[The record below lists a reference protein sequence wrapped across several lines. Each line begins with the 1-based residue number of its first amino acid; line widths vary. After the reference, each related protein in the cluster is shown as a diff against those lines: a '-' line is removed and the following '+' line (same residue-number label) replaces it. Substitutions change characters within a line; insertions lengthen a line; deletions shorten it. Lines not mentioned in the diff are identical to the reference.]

1 MPKECD
7 CAKKE
12 YGWER
17 GEAPTIASHSLA
29 KHRILSEYV
38 QRYLHVLT
46 AAHGMEVFRVAIVDG
61 FAGGGEYVDQR
72 SGLIVPGSPQI
83 LLDGVRAAE
92 AAINVHRRKPLHIE
106 AQYIFVEKK
115 KSVANYLHDVLQK
128 RGDGPTSDGPVQLLR
143 GEFHE
148 RLDAILQT
156 IRSRGRAH
164 RAIFVLDQYGYTDV
178 PAALLKK
185 IFDALPHAEIFLTLA
200 VGWITAYLPNLRVA
214 AKKLGIS
221 DEVVRALETSGED
234 AFDVRDASKR
244 PNLLAVQRL
253 LHHAFTSDIGSKYY
267 TPFFIVSRES
277 NRPYWFLHLAN
288 SVRANDVV
296 KSLHWDVENHFEHFG
311 SAGLL
316 MLGYDPNSEGNPSQT
331 SFAFDDGARL
341 RTRQAL
347 RRQLPE
353 RILSRHSDGITFG
366 KLLESTCN
374 ETPATRALLAEV
386 VSELCVAGE
395 LEKHGKDS
403 QRRAPRTLPHDDD
416 MVYISRQRPLIF
428 V

>member
-1 MPKECD
+1 MP
-7 CAKKE
+7 KKE
-12 YGWER
+12 YSWEH
-17 GEAPTIASHSLA
+17 GQPPTIAPHSLA
-29 KHRILSEYV
+29 KHKILREYV

-46 AAHGMEVFRVAIVDG
+46 AAHGMEVFRVTIVDG
-61 FAGGGEYVDQR
+61 FAGGGEYADQR
-72 SGLIVPGSPQI
+72 TGLIVPGSPQI

-92 AAINVHRRKPLHIE
+92 AAINLNRRKPLRVE
-106 AQYIFVEKK
+106 ARHIFVEKK
-115 KSVANYLHDVLQK
+115 KGVADYLHNVLKK
-128 RGDGPTSDGPVQLLR
+128 RGDEPTNDGPVQLLR
-143 GEFHE
+143 GEFHKQ
-148 RLDAILQT
+148 LDAILER
-156 IRSRGRAH
+156 IKSRGRAH

-178 PAALLKK
+178 PVALLRK
-185 IFDALPHAEIFLTLA
+185 IFDALPHAEVFLTLA
-200 VGWITAYLPNLRVA
+200 VGWITAYLPSLRVA
-214 AKKLGIS
+214 AEKLGI
-221 DEVVRALETSGED
+221 DGKVMRTLETFGEE
-234 AFDVRDASKR
+234 ALDVRDASKR

-253 LHHAFTSDIGSKYY
+253 LHHAFTSDIGSRYY

-316 MLGYDPNSEGNPSQT
+316 MLGYDPSSESSLSQT
-331 SFAFDDGARL
+331 NFAFDDGARL
-341 RTRQAL
+341 QTRHTL

-353 RILSRHSDGITFG
+353 RLFTRYREGISFG
-366 KLLESTCN
+366 GLLEATCN

-395 LEKHGKDS
+395 LEKHGGDS

-416 MVYISRQRPLIF
+416 IICLARQRPLVF